1 MRRILEIYHILLAG
15 LVGEGCPRA
24 VLESGRSSANVR

>member
-1 MRRILEIYHILLAG
+1 MRRILETYHILLVS